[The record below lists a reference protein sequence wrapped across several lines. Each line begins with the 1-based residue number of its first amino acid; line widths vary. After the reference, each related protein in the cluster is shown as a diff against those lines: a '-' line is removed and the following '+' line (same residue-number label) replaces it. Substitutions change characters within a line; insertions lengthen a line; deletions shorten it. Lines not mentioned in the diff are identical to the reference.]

1 MDRLRADASLSLR
14 LLAAPALLA
23 VRSAAA
29 SVGAARP
36 RGRWATRRAGFS
48 RLMHGNSGP

>member
-1 MDRLRADASLSLR
+1 MDRLRADASLSVR

-36 RGRWATRRAGFS
+36 RGRARRAGFS

>member
-1 MDRLRADASLSLR
+1 MDRLRADASLSVR

-36 RGRWATRRAGFS
+36 RGRGRRGAPGS
-48 RLMHGNSGP
+48 RA